1 MHLDLSDLES
11 VRKFA
16 AAFLRRHK
24 GRLDVL
30 VNNAGVPGVLGK
42 TKQGHNLILGVNFL
56 GHWLLTHLLF
66 TSLCETPNSRV
77 VNLSSV
83 MHYYANPAELEAE
96 TLNKKL
102 SSTTATTYKLSK
114 LAMIL
119 LTVELRRRFQLE
131 NATATSIAVNP
142 GAVNSDIWRYAK
154 SRTPSWFL
162 PTLELF
168 LL

>member
-30 VNNAGVPGVLGK
+30 VNNAGVPGISGK
-42 TKQGHNLILGVNFL
+42 TKQGYNLTFGVNFL

-83 MHYYANPAELEAE
+83 MHYYCDPAGLEGEA
-96 TLNKKL
+96 LNKKL
-102 SSTTATTYKLSK
+102 SSTTRKTYGMSK

-119 LTVELRRRFQLE
+119 LTVELHRRFQLE

-154 SRTPSWFL
+154 SYTPSWFL
-162 PTLELF
+162 PVLELM
-168 LL
+168 LT